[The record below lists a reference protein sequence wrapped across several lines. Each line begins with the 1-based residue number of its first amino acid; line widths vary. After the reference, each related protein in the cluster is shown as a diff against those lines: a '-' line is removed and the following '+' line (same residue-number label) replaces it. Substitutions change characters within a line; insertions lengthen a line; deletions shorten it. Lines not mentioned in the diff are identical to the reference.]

1 MYRARNT
8 SRNTSYISAS
18 WCDWSSLGQSEDLRI
33 LMILSRSLPSMIM
46 NVFVLLLLSLLTTAH
61 GQNFCPFDANDLN
74 SPCAASACQALP
86 VSTTHNDSV
95 ANNCINHISNYCA
108 HSSRTQELDPGKP
121 QPNQC
126 PVVVL
131 FGNSGCPPS

>member
-8 SRNTSYISAS
+8 SRNTSYISS
-18 WCDWSSLGQSEDLRI
+18 WCDWSSRRSLGSYLDI
-33 LMILSRSLPSMIM
+33 DFFRSLPSMIM
-46 NVFVLLLLSLLTTAH
+46 NVFVLLLLSLLTTGH
-61 GQNFCPFDANDLN
+61 GQNFCPFDANDLE
-74 SPCAASACQALP
+74 SPCTASACQALP